1 MRNRLKE
8 LLWGPPE
15 KLGRTRQA
23 LVKSILSLAIL
34 GGTAIWAQPKIDAW
48 LNPPLPMEQGE
59 CTKRPIILSGMVPY
73 GDITAARAWV
83 RTDAKI
89 PNNRAVFVWNGELK
103 RPEFLMTDGEYFW
116 IIEVVCFAIRTPG
129 ETYVAKFGE
138 FEKITIKEFLALEE
152 ERDAAEKG
160 IIP

>member
-1 MRNRLKE
+1 MKTKLRTLIWGKHINRA
-8 LLWGPPE
+8 
-15 KLGRTRQA
+15 RRY
-23 LVKSILSLAIL
+23 LVLAIL
-34 GGTAIWAQPKIDAW
+34 EIALLGGVAHWAQPKWNAW
-48 LNPPLPMEQGE
+48 LYPAAPMEKGE
-59 CTKRPIILSGMVPY
+59 CTKRPIILTGMVPY

-89 PNNRAVFVWNGELK
+89 PNNQAVFVWNGELK
-103 RPEFLMTDGEYFW
+103 RLEFLMTDGEYFW

-129 ETYVAKFGE
+129 ETYIAKFGE